1 MPIRILPPRLANQIA
16 AGEVVERPASV
27 VKELVENSL
36 DAGATKIDIELEKGG
51 CQLIRIRDNGCG
63 VCKEELELAL
73 SRHATSKVASLD
85 DLETIISLGFRGE
98 ALASISSV
106 SRLSFASRTQE
117 QQQGWQAY
125 AEGRDM
131 AVRLEPTAH
140 PVGTT
145 VEVADLFFNT
155 PARRRFLRSEKTEY
169 GHIETLIKRL
179 ALSHF
184 EVHFTLKHNG
194 KVVKNFRPA
203 LTLAQQEK
211 RVAAVC
217 SAQFMQHAL
226 AISAEHGDLKLSGWI
241 VEPIGARAQNDIQYC
256 YVNGRMMRDKLINH
270 AIRQAYADKLPA
282 HLYAAFIIYIE
293 LSPNQVDVN
302 VHPAKHEVR
311 FHQSRLVHDFIL
323 QTLNDALSAQPLT
336 LAEHNENAP
345 ANEQSQALGLEPLES
360 SHQVCESVARGV
372 NHGYKSHSNAVF
384 EYAERQQR
392 EQGGSPAY
400 QTTAQPPSRQSSH
413 QPQRQAFV
421 QSVWTQTPPTQFA
434 EDGPLKQFNSEQ
446 AEQKNQR
453 VLGGA
458 LHLVEQKYVLLQV
471 QTQLQL
477 LSLSRAWELLT
488 YHQLLDYFQ
497 QQSISQPLLLPV
509 AIKAG
514 PNLVD
519 VANFHQASLN
529 KLGLQLKTQ
538 HGDTIIVCQVPP
550 QMRNMPQTDIVVELL
565 QQLAPQMDEL
575 QGAQVEAICHWLAR
589 RMSAFKPAFE
599 WQEAQQLLSQ
609 LETRLAKELPRYQ
622 AELVRPVDFAT
633 TIKSFDVE

>member
-1 MPIRILPPRLANQIA
+1 MPIKILPPRLANQIA

-36 DAGATKIDIELEKGG
+36 DAGANKIEIELEKGG

-73 SRHATSKVASLD
+73 SRHATSKVACLD
-85 DLETIISLGFRGE
+85 DLEAIISLGFRGE

-106 SRLSFASRTQE
+106 SRLTFASCTQE

-131 AVRLEPTAH
+131 AVKVQPTAH

-169 GHIETLIKRL
+169 SHIETLIKRL

-184 EVHFTLKHNG
+184 DVHFILKHNG

-203 LTLAQQEK
+203 LTLAQKEK

-241 VEPIGARAQNDIQYC
+241 VEPLGAQAQNDIQYC

-282 HLYAAFIIYIE
+282 HLFAAFIIYIE

-311 FHQSRLVHDFIL
+311 FHQGRLVHDFIL
-323 QTLNDALSAQPLT
+323 QTLNDALMAAPIASSIHDEEVDSQHDENQVLLAQD
-336 LAEHNENAP
+336 AP
-345 ANEQSQALGLEPLES
+345 QP
-360 SHQVCESVARGV
+360 SHQIRESAGRGV
-372 NHGYKSHSNAVF
+372 NHGYTSHGV
-384 EYAERQQR
+384 AEFAGA
-392 EQGGSPAY
+392 ESHAY
-400 QTTAQPPSRQSSH
+400 QESKLSHRSSGQYAGQVSPYKSEQH
-413 QPQRQAFV
+413 AFA
-421 QSVWTQTPPTQFA
+421 QSVWTQTPPENGTA
-434 EDGPLKQFNSEQ
+434 RPAA
-446 AEQKNQR
+446 AEQNDSANER
-453 VLGGA
+453 VLGVA
-458 LHLVEQKYVLLQV
+458 LHLVDQKYLLLQARA
-471 QTQLQL
+471 QLQL
-477 LSLSRAWELLT
+477 LSLSKAWQVLT

-514 PNLVD
+514 AHLVD

-550 QMRNMPQTDIVVELL
+550 QMRNMPQTDIVVGLL
-565 QQLAPQMDEL
+565 QQLAPKMNEL
-575 QGAQVEAICHWLAR
+575 QGPQVEEVCHWLAR
-589 RMSAFKPAFE
+589 RMSEFKQEFE
-599 WQEAQQLLSQ
+599 WQEAQQLLAQ
-609 LETRLAKELPRYQ
+609 LEKRLAPALPRYQ
-622 AELVRPVDFAT
+622 AELIRPVDFVT